1 MQTTMFNYV
10 EALLA
15 PKLQY
20 NGQWLKST
28 TTSRPP
34 VTSDFYHTLGHTSN
48 PQPQQQQQHEQRLRQ
63 RRATRDKQF
72 KMVADD
78 NVQQN
83 FATQLNND
91 NNHIANNNNINGSS
105 KNATATTFPSTFGPI
120 TPVISQILAT
130 PMKTSATAASNA
142 ITSTRSPY
150 MLLTTSAVTAVT
162 STLVNSSRVDGAGVG
177 ASGAIAMI
185 APSPPSSSSL
195 NISFAMTSPTAA
207 AAAVAAVA
215 SSTPATTITPSTGSV
230 FFEGDLLPTVFVTG
244 NGNGN
249 SRNNTTTVAGMDDDD
264 NLNSFYFYETEQ
276 FAVLWILFT
285 IIVLGNSAVLFVMF
299 MNKNRKSRMNY
310 FIKQLALADL
320 CVGLL
325 NVLTDIIWRITISWR
340 AGNIACKIIRFS
352 QVCVTYSSTYVLVA
366 MSIDRYDAIT
376 HPMNFS
382 KSWKRARH
390 LVAGAWIVS
399 ALFSLP
405 ILMLYEEKNVQGQT
419 QCWIELGSPLSW
431 QIYMGLV
438 SATLFAF
445 PALIISACYAIIVKT
460 IWAKGSIFVPAERA
474 GFGSNTTTRRAS
486 SRGIIPRA
494 KVKTVKMT
502 FVIVI
507 VFIVCWSP
515 YIIFDLLQ
523 VFGHIPQ
530 TQTNIAI
537 ATFIQSLAPLNSAAN
552 PLIYCL
558 FSSTVFRTLSR
569 YPPFKWFTCCC
580 KSYRH
585 NSTTN
590 RCNTVGRRL
599 HNSCDSMRTLTTS
612 LTVSRRSNKGTTRVV
627 ICERPKSNSI
637 HHNAM
642 SEV

>member
-1 MQTTMFNYV
+1 MF
-10 EALLA
+10 L
-15 PKLQY
+15 
-20 NGQWLKST
+20 
-28 TTSRPP
+28 
-34 VTSDFYHTLGHTSN
+34 
-48 PQPQQQQQHEQRLRQ
+48 
-63 RRATRDKQF
+63 
-72 KMVADD
+72 
-78 NVQQN
+78 
-83 FATQLNND
+83 
-91 NNHIANNNNINGSS
+91 
-105 KNATATTFPSTFGPI
+105 
-120 TPVISQILAT
+120 
-130 PMKTSATAASNA
+130 
-142 ITSTRSPY
+142 
-150 MLLTTSAVTAVT
+150 
-162 STLVNSSRVDGAGVG
+162 
-177 ASGAIAMI
+177 
-185 APSPPSSSSL
+185 
-195 NISFAMTSPTAA
+195 
-207 AAAVAAVA
+207 
-215 SSTPATTITPSTGSV
+215 
-230 FFEGDLLPTVFVTG
+230 
-244 NGNGN
+244 
-249 SRNNTTTVAGMDDDD
+249 
-264 NLNSFYFYETEQ
+264 
-276 FAVLWILFT
+276 
-285 IIVLGNSAVLFVMF
+285 
-299 MNKNRKSRMNY
+299 NKNRKSRMNY

-340 AGNIACKIIRFS
+340 AGNVACKLIRFS

-405 ILMLYEEKNVQGQT
+405 ILMLYEEKLIQGQT
-419 QCWIELGSPLSW
+419 QCWIELGSPWAW
-431 QIYMGLV
+431 QVYMSLV

-474 GFGSNTTTRRAS
+474 GFSNANARRAS

-569 YPPFKWFTCCC
+569 FPPFKWFTCCC

-585 NSTTN
+585 NSTQT

-612 LTVSRRSNKGTTRVV
+612 LTVSRRSNKGTTRVI

-637 HHNAM
+637 NHNAM